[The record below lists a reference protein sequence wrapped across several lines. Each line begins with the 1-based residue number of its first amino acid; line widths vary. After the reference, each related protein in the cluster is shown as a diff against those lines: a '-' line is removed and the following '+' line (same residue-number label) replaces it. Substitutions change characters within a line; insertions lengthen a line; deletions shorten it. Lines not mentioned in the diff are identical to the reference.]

1 LDRGG
6 HFLVEQA
13 RVFEGDWEITH
24 MSLSLT
30 GKELLFKSIHIES
43 DEVFSKFRLVPSSLS
58 FAEGVDLLKKQ
69 EAELAENRQGTATE
83 HPK

>member
-1 LDRGG
+1 
-6 HFLVEQA
+6 
-13 RVFEGDWEITH
+13 
-24 MSLSLT
+24 
-30 GKELLFKSIHIES
+30 
-43 DEVFSKFRLVPSSLS
+43 VPSSLS